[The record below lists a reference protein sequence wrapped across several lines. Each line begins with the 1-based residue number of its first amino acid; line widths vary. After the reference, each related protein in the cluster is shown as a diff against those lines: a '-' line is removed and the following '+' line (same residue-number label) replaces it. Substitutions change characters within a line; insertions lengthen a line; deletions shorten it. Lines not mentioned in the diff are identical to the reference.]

1 MTLPVAPEGE
11 RKRRKGMSIETPES
25 LLIKEVWERAEAH
38 YKPMI
43 AKLTASLKEAEDAYA
58 SVVLSFDDAADRA
71 EAAEKD
77 RDEARGQV
85 CKVRE
90 WCNKRGFDYPTNMN
104 KVVPAVQ
111 KLIDESSPCAHA
123 ARVRELE
130 GAIKWACRELKKEK
144 AMNPET
150 RWADEDAQFAD
161 EIMRR
166 GGLV

>member
-104 KVVPAVQ
+104 RVVPAVQ

-123 ARVRELE
+123 EEAKRLREAVEAITHSCRIDKDGICRVHSSLMEPLIDDLRNAR
-130 GAIKWACRELKKEK
+130 K
-144 AMNPET
+144 AT
-150 RWADEDAQFAD
+150 
-161 EIMRR
+161 I
-166 GGLV
+166 